1 MGKTSKSSPLLLDHV
16 TIDSLNLPQ
25 PSCSPHPWWVAPWV
39 SGSTQM
45 NPSMLKVLP
54 EEILREPRIW
64 NSVCSIYWGEFSNID
79 NYQLTILFQFG
90 CAFSN
95 WISLISWKNSKQSGL
110 TPMNSDI
117 PHVSSHDLGAGWL
130 LKPSSKSS
138 IASQQTNT
146 RKLQHVSNFAHGKVK
161 ERVEMAS
168 CWDDVTSWIDR
179 MPWC

>member
-25 PSCSPHPWWVAPWV
+25 PSCSPHPGGLPL
-39 SGSTQM
+39 GSQGPHKWTHRC
-45 NPSMLKVLP
+45 SKSFRKRFFGSLAS
-54 EEILREPRIW
+54 EIPFAQFTGVNLA
-64 NSVCSIYWGEFSNID
+64 NID
-79 NYQLTILFQFG
+79 NYQLTILVQFG

-95 WISLISWKNSKQSGL
+95 WISLISWKNSNQSGL

-146 RKLQHVSNFAHGKVK
+146 RKLQHVSNFAHGKVNTRGWNGK
-161 ERVEMAS
+161 LLRWRNIMN
-168 CWDDVTSWIDR
+168 W
-179 MPWC
+179 